1 MNDVKY
7 IRTPITT
14 YVTIHHVN
22 LDPITKNLNPR
33 LEEYIRKTGDEM
45 GRTTNVVAD
54 MTRYQSVCPEFTEL
68 HTIITPYIS
77 EFFVDVEPKP
87 NIKPNFVETWGALY
101 HKGDYTRAHCHEP
114 SKLSWIYYVKV
125 SEKSTPLYIH
135 NVVDK
140 DNSNFFRAYYKEET
154 VKIPPTISD
163 LVVFP
168 SFVSHSVPKQFID
181 EERIVV
187 AGNVDI
193 LWSKD

>member
-1 MNDVKY
+1 MNNVKY

-45 GRTTNVVAD
+45 GRTTNVIAD
-54 MTRYQSVCPEFTEL
+54 MTRYQSICPEFTEL
-68 HTIITPYIS
+68 HTIIAPYIS
-77 EFFVDVEPKP
+77 DFFIDVEPKP

-101 HKGDYTRAHCHEP
+101 HKGDYTKAHCHEP

-135 NVVDK
+135 NVESK
-140 DNSNFFRAYYKEET
+140 DNKKET
-154 VKIPPTISD
+154 VKIPPSISD

-168 SFVSHSVPKQFID
+168 SFVSHSVPKQLID